1 MKCLQR
7 PDPEDLAVCLAI
19 PPSPNFFGL
28 GSWVEHLTA
37 PRDDFVSNILKE
49 CLDLPE
55 VRRAA
60 PAAAARAVLVKQK
73 N

>member
-1 MKCLQR
+1 M
-7 PDPEDLAVCLAI
+7 
-19 PPSPNFFGL
+19 
-28 GSWVEHLTA
+28 EHLAA

-73 N
+73 KLDSSSLPADDDI